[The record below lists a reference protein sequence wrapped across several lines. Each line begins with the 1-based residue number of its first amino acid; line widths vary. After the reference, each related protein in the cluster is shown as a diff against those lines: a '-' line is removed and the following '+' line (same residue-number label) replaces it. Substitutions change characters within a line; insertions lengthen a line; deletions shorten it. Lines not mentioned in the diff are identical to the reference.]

1 MTNSISQLGSGT
13 FDGAKFEHGVR
24 SYCSVVWCDSDV
36 MPGVRFA
43 VARMS
48 FGRRIELARRMRE
61 IGRKIEFFEAGSDA
75 RDKLEAAALGAE
87 IDREY
92 LAWGL
97 VAVDGLQIDGMDALP
112 ETVIE
117 KGPAELSSEML
128 DRIKRECALSEAE
141 RKN

>member
-1 MTNSISQLGSGT
+1 MSSTSQLGNGASCGT
-13 FDGAKFEHGVR
+13 RVEPSVQ
-24 SYCSVVWCDSDV
+24 SYVSALWCDSDV
-36 MPGVRFA
+36 IPGVRFA

-97 VAVDGLQIDGMDALP
+97 MAVEGLQIDGVNASP
-112 ETVIE
+112 EAVIE
-117 KGPAELSSEML
+117 KGPAELAGEIL
-128 DRIKRECALSEAE
+128 LRVKAECGLSEAE